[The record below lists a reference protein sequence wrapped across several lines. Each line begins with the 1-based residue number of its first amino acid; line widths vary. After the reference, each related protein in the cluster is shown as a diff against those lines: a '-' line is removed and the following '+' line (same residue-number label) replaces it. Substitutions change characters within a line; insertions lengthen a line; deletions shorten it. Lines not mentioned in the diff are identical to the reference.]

1 MSASIATPGTT
12 ANTREPKRLATPD
25 DYDNEALYEEMSS
38 CFYVKSL
45 FVFLIR
51 SYRWHIN
58 IQVVDEKSPLKSK
71 EMARN
76 RVMLLEQLGKGEFGR
91 YCKYSWKLKIT
102 IKHISQSDERFGI
115 WYC

>member
-45 FVFLIR
+45 LVFLIR
-51 SYRWHIN
+51 SYR
-58 IQVVDEKSPLKSK
+58 
-71 EMARN
+71 
-76 RVMLLEQLGKGEFGR
+76 
-91 YCKYSWKLKIT
+91 
-102 IKHISQSDERFGI
+102 
-115 WYC
+115 